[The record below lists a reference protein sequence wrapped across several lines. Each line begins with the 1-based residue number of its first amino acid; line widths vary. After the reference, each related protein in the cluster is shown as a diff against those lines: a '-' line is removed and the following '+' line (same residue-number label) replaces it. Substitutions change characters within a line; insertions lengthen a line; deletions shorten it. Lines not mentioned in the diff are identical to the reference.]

1 MISIR
6 KKILTLITVVIVIMS
21 FIWITLTFYNYKTQV
36 KYNDILNRYLILNEV
51 SRSSNHLITDINNY
65 MTQPTPQNLEKLE
78 ASKKNLES
86 TKYDVFKVRTE
97 ENDFKLTNYTNLIDS
112 LVETTNRLIS
122 LKRDSGTLENDLL
135 ETTRIGNYI
144 TETTLALIDMELK
157 TQEPFYRGIMEQS
170 AKLVK
175 IGIWMILL
183 TSIMLSLVSYWF
195 SLSITKPVQQL
206 TKAVSELAKGNFDNK
221 ITVKSNDEIYFLAK
235 TFDHMRSNINDL
247 IQQIKEKAK
256 LEHELQENKLLL
268 QESQF
273 RSLQN
278 QINPHFLYNTLNTL
292 SKKAYLEGS
301 EEISDLLV
309 SVADLLRYNLK
320 QIDRVVTIRDELII
334 VKKYMEIQKARFTD
348 RLQLDL
354 LIDESCID
362 IPIPAFT
369 LQPIIENAVI
379 HAVETRINGG
389 TITIRITDEDGF
401 VIVQIADDGVGMS
414 KEKVTQIL
422 MEHQVET
429 AGHSTGIGFNNVVR
443 RLRLFYEMDG
453 LISIE
458 SKLKEGTTV
467 QLKIPKQR
475 GEKYD

>member
-1 MISIR
+1 M
-6 KKILTLITVVIVIMS
+6 
-21 FIWITLTFYNYKTQV
+21 
-36 KYNDILNRYLILNEV
+36 
-51 SRSSNHLITDINNY
+51 
-65 MTQPTPQNLEKLE
+65 
-78 ASKKNLES
+78 
-86 TKYDVFKVRTE
+86 
-97 ENDFKLTNYTNLIDS
+97 
-112 LVETTNRLIS
+112 
-122 LKRDSGTLENDLL
+122 
-135 ETTRIGNYI
+135 
-144 TETTLALIDMELK
+144 
-157 TQEPFYRGIMEQS
+157 
-170 AKLVK
+170 
-175 IGIWMILL
+175 
-183 TSIMLSLVSYWF
+183 
-195 SLSITKPVQQL
+195 
-206 TKAVSELAKGNFDNK
+206 
-221 ITVKSNDEIYFLAK
+221 
-235 TFDHMRSNINDL
+235 
-247 IQQIKEKAK
+247 
-256 LEHELQENKLLL
+256 L

-389 TITIRITDEDGF
+389 TITIRITDEDEF

-422 MEHQVET
+422 LEHQVET
-429 AGHSTGIGFNNVVR
+429 AGHSTGIGFNNVAR

-467 QLKIPKQR
+467 QLKIPKPVNIW
-475 GEKYD
+475 